1 MTVRRFQLDALPP
14 DIPTN
19 RVDEQRLAVLRE
31 LAIRL
36 PALGIRHELQIVG
49 KGGTLLHLCEGVNRP
64 SIDYDC
70 DTNRVWPKPDQ
81 ARLLRQALRGLPN
94 VADPLVSNPANRA
107 QPVSFQWSATL
118 ADGRTE
124 RICSHIN
131 ARFLPDLN
139 NPEFQRSNL
148 RTHKGIPT
156 YTSRHLY
163 QGKANALMNRN
174 AARDLYD
181 CLYGLTYHIERIDPS
196 TRIQLHD
203 HLAESL
209 SDYLVRE
216 WTIDLHKDKTLSGH
230 VEIDTMV
237 LDIINCLETDPVV
250 ALHAHPGRTL
260 GFFVDTEADTISL
273 GLARTDDH
281 PFHSLY
287 TCPQAEAASL
297 SEFITAT
304 KTDIWATLGVSRPA
318 EGSSVEQL
326 LLTAIITENIEYRNM
341 LARSRSREP

>member
-14 DIPTN
+14 DIPTD

-64 SIDYDC
+64 SIDYDLRHQQSLAEAGSGPLAAPSTARPPEC
-70 DTNRVWPKPDQ
+70 SRPAGVPTRHTGLSRYPSNGQRHWRTAGPSESAVTSTPDSC
-81 ARLLRQALRGLPN
+81 LT
-94 VADPLVSNPANRA
+94 S
-107 QPVSFQWSATL
+107 T
-118 ADGRTE
+118 
-124 RICSHIN
+124 I
-131 ARFLPDLN
+131 
-139 NPEFQRSNL
+139 PEFQRSNL

-163 QGKANALMNRN
+163 PRQSQRPNEPERRPATCTTA
-174 AARDLYD
+174 
-181 CLYGLTYHIERIDPS
+181 LYGLTYHIERIDPS

-209 SDYLVRE
+209 SDHLVRE

-273 GLARTDDH
+273 GLAPDRR
-281 PFHSLY
+281 PPL
-287 TCPQAEAASL
+287 PQPVHL
-297 SEFITAT
+297 PTGRGSEP
-304 KTDIWATLGVSRPA
+304 K
-318 EGSSVEQL
+318 
-326 LLTAIITENIEYRNM
+326 
-341 LARSRSREP
+341 